1 MRVPLAVLTTAAA
14 ALVVPALA
22 GGVALSTPEP
32 ARSLVRVDIRGTAI
46 ASRFPTGRSVSFR
59 YPSNWHLTRRRL
71 DVVTDPRTL
80 FAVSSYAIPKR
91 PIDACDGTH
100 ARGRP
105 VDGVFVLVKEVLDG
119 ASLRRSLPR
128 LRTKPRH
135 FQIPKSGRAGCLPPA
150 SVQYQFRVANRAFYV
165 RISVGPKASAKTRA
179 ALATLLD
186 GMWIAEYRTP

>member
-1 MRVPLAVLTTAAA
+1 MAVLTTAAT

-46 ASRFPTGRSVSFR
+46 ASRFPAGRSVSFR
-59 YPSNWHLTRRRL
+59 YPSNWHVTRRRL

-80 FAVSSYAIPKR
+80 FVVSSYAILKG
-91 PIDACDGTH
+91 PIDVCDGAH

-105 VDGVFVLVKEVLDG
+105 VDGAFVLVKETLDG
-119 ASLRRSLPR
+119 ASIRRSLPR

-135 FQIPKSGRAGCLPPA
+135 FQLPKTGRAGCLPPA
-150 SVQYQFRVANRAFYV
+150 SVQYQFRVAQRAFYLWTS
-165 RISVGPKASAKTRA
+165 IGPQASAKTRTA
-179 ALATLLD
+179 VARLID
-186 GMWIAEYRTP
+186 GLWIAPYPRP